1 MIQIKMEDGVQESRA
16 ITKDPREDLEMVRQ
30 GGAGEGADM
39 SRGDYQAL
47 FSGRLY
53 GILQWDRFGRIWRYL
68 EDEPEGWYVRD
79 FRKAALPE
87 SPMPAD
93 AFRVWLAET
102 ENFLRRRHREDYC
115 GFLYVDD
122 QEAPTFL
129 KIFDPRKMGTSCGCS
144 GGIEPRWTVSR
155 MPPAREETATGE
167 SDAATEQS
175 RGASLLKQLF
185 GRRVSAF
192 L

>member
-1 MIQIKMEDGVQESRA
+1 M
-16 ITKDPREDLEMVRQ
+16 P
-30 GGAGEGADM
+30 
-39 SRGDYQAL
+39 RGDYLAL

-53 GILQWDRFGRIWRYL
+53 GILQWDRFACIWRYL
-68 EDEPEGWYVRD
+68 QDDPDGWYVRD
-79 FRKAALPE
+79 FRKSALPD

-93 AFRVWLAET
+93 EFRVWLKET
-102 ENFLRRRHREDYC
+102 EDFLRRRHRDEYC

-122 QEAPTFL
+122 QEAPSFL

-155 MPPAREETATGE
+155 MPPVREETGADEDDADTGR
-167 SDAATEQS
+167 S
-175 RGASLLKQLF
+175 RGTSLLGRLF
-185 GRRVSAF
+185 GRRDSAF

>member
-1 MIQIKMEDGVQESRA
+1 
-16 ITKDPREDLEMVRQ
+16 
-30 GGAGEGADM
+30 M
-39 SRGDYQAL
+39 SRGDYLAL

-53 GILQWDRFGRIWRYL
+53 GILQWDRFARIWQYL
-68 EDEPEGWYVRD
+68 QDDPEGWYVRD
-79 FRKAALPE
+79 FRKSALPG

-93 AFRVWLAET
+93 EFRAWLAET
-102 ENFLRRRHREDYC
+102 EDFLRRRHREDYC

-122 QEAPTFL
+122 QEAPSFL

-155 MPPAREETATGE
+155 MPPVREETGAGE
-167 SDAATEQS
+167 DGEDAG
-175 RGASLLKQLF
+175 RGRGTSLLGRLF

>member
-1 MIQIKMEDGVQESRA
+1 MSEEDY
-16 ITKDPREDLEMVRQ
+16 L
-30 GGAGEGADM
+30 
-39 SRGDYQAL
+39 AL

-53 GILQWDRFGRIWRYL
+53 GILQWDRFDSIWRYL
-68 EDEPEGWYVRD
+68 MDQPEGWYVRD
-79 FRKAALPE
+79 FKKAELPG
-87 SPMPAD
+87 SPLPAD
-93 AFRVWLAET
+93 EFRAWLAET

-122 QEAPTFL
+122 QDAPSFL

-155 MPPAREETATGE
+155 MPPVREGGDPEEGE
-167 SDAATEQS
+167 APAEQGGS
-175 RGASLLKQLF
+175 VSLLGRLF